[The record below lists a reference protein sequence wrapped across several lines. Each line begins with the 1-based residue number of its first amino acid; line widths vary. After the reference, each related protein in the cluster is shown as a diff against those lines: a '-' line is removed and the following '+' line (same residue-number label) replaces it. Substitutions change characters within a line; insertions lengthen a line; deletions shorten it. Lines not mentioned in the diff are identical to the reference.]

1 VSMGNYGLNID
12 MKLKYML
19 CQLSHM
25 KLLKTLAVIL
35 SFIFFSSVS
44 FGAKYEIDRL
54 EPPSW
59 WVGMQN
65 PMLQLL
71 IYGDRITELQPHIA
85 YKGVSI
91 ERVVRVKNPNYVFI
105 NLIIKENTTPVSF
118 DINFKKNGKVVEKRN
133 YQLLPREEG
142 SSKRQGFNGSDVIYL
157 ITPDRYVN
165 GNPDNDSKSELQ
177 EIADREDPDG
187 RHGGDIEGIINHL
200 DYIADLGFT
209 AIWTNPV
216 LENNQPRY
224 SYHGYSITDFYKVD
238 ARFGSNGD
246 YKKLGDAASKNGIK
260 LIMDMI
266 FNHCGSDHWWMNDL
280 PASDWINSANNY
292 VRTNHRRTTVQDPYA
307 CESDHKKFVDGWFV
321 PTMPDLNQRNP
332 LVATYL
338 IQNSIWWIEYAGL
351 AGIRMDT
358 YSYPDMD
365 FMADWTQRI
374 MEEYPNFN
382 IVGEEWSENPALVAY
397 WQRGKANP
405 NDYTSS
411 LPSLMDFPL
420 QGAIRKGLTEQEN
433 GSDGFIKL
441 YEMLANDFL
450 YADPFNLVI
459 FLDNHDMSRFYTQV
473 REDYGLFK
481 LGLAYVLTMRGIPQI
496 YYGTEILMA
505 NPESRR
511 HGIIRSD
518 FPGGWKTDTV
528 NAFKSEGLTAR
539 QQEAKGYLK
548 KLLNWRK
555 NSSVIHNGKLVHY
568 VPENGIYVYFRYK
581 NKKKVMVILNKKEEG
596 QQLDIKRF
604 NEMLEGISKGKD
616 VISDR
621 ILNLNEA
628 LYVPSKTALI
638 LELD

>member
-1 VSMGNYGLNID
+1 LSIGNHGLKIE
-12 MKLKYML
+12 MKLKYLL
-19 CQLSHM
+19 CQLNDIKFH
-25 KLLKTLAVIL
+25 KPLVVIL
-35 SFIFFSSVS
+35 SLIFFSSVS
-44 FGAKYEIDRL
+44 VGAKYEIDRL

-65 PMLQLL
+65 PELQLL
-71 IYGDRITELQPHIA
+71 IYGERITELQPHIGH
-85 YKGVSI
+85 KGVSI
-91 ERVVRVKNPNYVFI
+91 ERVVRVKNPNYIFI
-105 NLIIKENTTPVSF
+105 DLIIEENTTPVSF
-118 DINFKKNGKVVEKRN
+118 DIVFKNNGKAVGKCN
-133 YQLLPREEG
+133 YQLLSREEG

-157 ITPDRYVN
+157 ITPDRFAN
-165 GNPDNDSKSELQ
+165 GNPDNDSKAELK
-177 EIADREDPDG
+177 EKADRDDPDG

-216 LENNQPRY
+216 LENDQPKY

-238 ARFGSNGD
+238 ARFGSNSD
-246 YKKLGDAASKNGIK
+246 YKKLGDAARKNGIK

-266 FNHCGSDHWWMNDL
+266 FNHCGSEHWWMNDL
-280 PASDWINSANNY
+280 PASDWINSTNNY
-292 VRTNHRRTTVQDPYA
+292 IGTNHRRTTVQDPYA
-307 CESDHKKFVDGWFV
+307 SESDHKKFVDGWFV

-365 FMADWTQRI
+365 FMADWTRRI
-374 MEEYPNFN
+374 IEEYPDFN

-397 WQRGKANP
+397 WQRGKTNP
-405 NDYTSS
+405 NGYSS
-411 LPSLMDFPL
+411 YLPSLMDFPL
-420 QGAIRKGLTEQEN
+420 QGAIRKGLTEQES
-433 GSDGFIKL
+433 GSDGLIKL
-441 YEMLANDFL
+441 YEILANDFL

-473 REDYGLFK
+473 GEDYGLFK

-518 FPGGWKTDTV
+518 FPGGWKTDAV
-528 NAFKSEGLTAR
+528 NAFTGEGLNSR
-539 QQEAKGYLK
+539 QKEAKDYLK

-555 NSSVIHNGKLVHY
+555 SSPVIHNGKVGHY
-568 VPENGIYVYFRYK
+568 VPENGVYVYFRYK
-581 NKKKVMVILNKKEEG
+581 NKKKVMVVLNKKEED
-596 QQLDIKRF
+596 QQLPIERF
-604 NEMLEGISKGKD
+604 SEMLEGISKGKD
-616 VISDR
+616 VISGR
-621 ILNLNEA
+621 IFNLNES
-628 LYVPSKTALI
+628 LYVPAKTALI